1 MDQDPL
7 AGYRA
12 KIASYRPAVSNRL
25 IADDVVVFDAGRR
38 GFDIGQATASLK
50 QGKVLIL
57 FINAV
62 PTAGADQMR
71 RPKLS
76 AAETHRYNAYKSRSA
91 AAQFLQ
97 GRGLLRDM
105 LASYLGTASDQIE
118 VSCREHVKPAAKCP
132 AADLAIPHFNLSHS
146 GGWIVLGADR
156 DRDLGI
162 DIECADRREID
173 TLSTMVDLFTPN
185 ERAHLASCLD
195 QSMKAGLF
203 FRLWRCKEAIMK
215 ATGRGFDLA
224 PASFEVLIHDGTFKT
239 IVQAEDQDW
248 HLRQVT
254 LCPGLDCAIAVG
266 VR

>member
-1 MDQDPL
+1 
-7 AGYRA
+7 
-12 KIASYRPAVSNRL
+12 VSSPL
-25 IADDVVVFDAGRR
+25 IADDVVVFDASRR

-57 FINAV
+57 FMNAAT
-62 PTAGADQMR
+62 TASADQMPGPR
-71 RPKLS
+71 LS
-76 AAETHRYNAYKSRSA
+76 AAETQRYNAYKSRSA

-105 LASYLGTASDQIE
+105 LASYLGTAPDQIE
-118 VSCREHVKPAAKCP
+118 VSCGEHVKPVAKCP
-132 AADLAIPHFNLSHS
+132 ATDLAMPQFNLSHS
-146 GGWIVLGADR
+146 RGWIVLGADR

-185 ERAHLASCLD
+185 ERVYLASCLD
-195 QSMKAGLF
+195 DSIKAGLF

-224 PASFEVLIHDGTFKT
+224 PASFEVLTHDGTFKT

-248 HLRQVT
+248 HLQQVT
-254 LCPGLDCAIAVG
+254 LCPGLDCAVAVS
-266 VR
+266 VS

>member
-1 MDQDPL
+1 MSRRQ
-7 AGYRA
+7 
-12 KIASYRPAVSNRL
+12 IAED
-25 IADDVVVFDAGRR
+25 IVVLDAGQR
-38 GFDIGQATASLK
+38 GFEIGQATASLK
-50 QGKVLIL
+50 QGKLVAL
-57 FINAV
+57 FRSAV
-62 PTAGADQMR
+62 ASESADKM
-71 RPKLS
+71 PWPALS

-97 GRGLLRDM
+97 GRGLMRDM
-105 LASYLGTASDQIE
+105 LASYLGTAPHQIE
-118 VSCREHVKPAAKCP
+118 ISCQEHVKPVANCS
-132 AADLAIPHFNLSHS
+132 AADLLVPQFNLSHS
-146 GGWIVLGADR
+146 GDWIVLGAHR
-156 DRDLGI
+156 DRHLGI
-162 DIECADRREID
+162 DIECSGRHEID
-173 TLSTMVDLFTPN
+173 TLSTMADLFTQN

-195 QSMKAGLF
+195 QSTKASLF